1 MRSNRRNHILIL
13 LIALSLA
20 TWGVGLGL
28 LPENVPVHWNFA
40 GEADRFGSKLEFLI
54 FPAIEVV
61 AGGIFVFAA
70 WQCGKKGGET
80 SSFTETILF
89 WTGIFEVVLFSC
101 IGVYVMWKAGT
112 YTPGDT
118 ITVSK
123 VLFGIVNAPGI
134 WSGVLFVVLG
144 NAMPKATRNDIFGV
158 RTSWSMSDDEVWRK
172 SQRFG
177 GAATVC
183 LGFMLVLSGCL
194 LEWPAQILFGLVA
207 VLVWTVACVAMSYHY
222 YQNQKQV
229 R

>member
-1 MRSNRRNHILIL
+1 MQSSRRNHILIL

-20 TWGVGLGL
+20 AWGVGLGL

-40 GEADRFGSKLEFLI
+40 GEVDRFGSKLEFLI
-54 FPAIEVV
+54 FPAIEVA

-70 WQCGKKGGET
+70 QQCGKKSGET
-80 SSFTETILF
+80 GSFTETILF

-112 YTPGDT
+112 YTQGDT

-134 WSGVLFVVLG
+134 WVGVLLVVMG
-144 NAMPKATRNDIFGV
+144 NAMPKARRNDVFGV
-158 RTSWSMSDDEVWRK
+158 RTSWSMSSDEVWRK

-183 LGFMLVLSGCL
+183 LGFALVLSGCFL
-194 LEWPAQILFGLVA
+194 NWPAQILFALLA
-207 VLVWTVACVAMSYHY
+207 VLVWTVVCVAMSYHY
-222 YQNQKQV
+222 YQKQDK
-229 R
+229 